1 MTISRRNVM
10 LQGCVIA
17 AVVIAA
23 NVPGIVAFAQAQPKL
38 RRSLLGMPLNDPIIS
53 AWRDAVRMLK
63 EPTRPAPINWTSLA
77 NIHGTASGFNQC
89 PHGNWY
95 FLPWHRGYL
104 LMYERVVRQLTGFN
118 DFALPYWDWTAD
130 SHVPEAFTSPTFG
143 GNPNALFEPRDMG
156 PSDTIPA
163 ENVGQAVMTQILN
176 DTPFETF
183 GTTRPS
189 GQNSLDPMWIRRR
202 TGVQGTLEANPHNN
216 VHGWVGGVMAGTRS
230 ANDPIFMMHHGNIDR
245 IWWVWNGIPNPNT
258 NDTLWTDMPF
268 QNHFFNPDGTSYSPK
283 VSDLLL
289 PEPLGYTYDADIVI
303 APVVGGGPGTA
314 TPIEE
319 RLKTIYGSPNL
330 EVAAASGITT
340 YVAPVSE
347 AATSGKPLDLPVT
360 VDPSKLGVVARYR
373 RPSTGTEAVDP
384 GRVRA
389 RLAAAPRALCFIR
402 DIAVAN
408 DENTQ
413 YRVFVD
419 CDYLSATTPISDR
432 HYAGTFGFFGT
443 HNHGGEANPSVA
455 VDLTVPIQRVYG
467 SLPTSPDSIRVQ
479 ILPVAR
485 GKGGEIGTAKPS
497 RLEIAIITA

>member
-10 LQGCVIA
+10 LQGCVIGA
-17 AVVIAA
+17 GVMAA

-77 NIHGTASGFNQC
+77 NIHGTTAGFNQC

-130 SHVPEAFTSPTFG
+130 SHVPEAFTSPTLG

-176 DTPFETF
+176 GTPFETF

-202 TGVQGTLEANPHNN
+202 TGAQGTLEANPHNN

-268 QNHFFNPDGTSYSPK
+268 QNHFFNPDGTPYSPK
-283 VSDLLL
+283 VSDLRL
-289 PEPLGYTYDADIVI
+289 PEPLGYTYDPEIGVG
-303 APVVGGGPGTA
+303 PVVGSGPGTA
-314 TPIEE
+314 TPIDEK
-319 RLKTIYGSPNL
+319 LKTIYGSPNL
-330 EVAAASGITT
+330 EVAAAPGIAT

-347 AATSGKPLDLPVT
+347 AATSGKPLDVSIK
-360 VDPSKLGVVARYR
+360 VDPSKVGVVARYR

-419 CDYLSATTPISDR
+419 CDYLSASTPISDR

-455 VDLTVPIQRVYG
+455 VDLTVPVQRVYG
-467 SLPTSPDSIRVQ
+467 SLPTSPESIRVQ

-485 GKGGEIGTAKPS
+485 GKGGEIGMAKPS
-497 RLEIAIITA
+497 RVEIAIITA